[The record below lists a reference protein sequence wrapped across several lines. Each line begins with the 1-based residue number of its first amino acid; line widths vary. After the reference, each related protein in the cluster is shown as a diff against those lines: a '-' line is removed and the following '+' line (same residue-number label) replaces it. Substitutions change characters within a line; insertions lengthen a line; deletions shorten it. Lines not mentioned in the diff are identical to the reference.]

1 MGSNSNYTPLGQ
13 IRRWS
18 KNEDETLGQQSTS
31 AGLLAPIPGEQIGIQ
46 GEILVRAQLAT
57 GACTKC
63 GYVGHL
69 PFQCR
74 NFIQIKP
81 NQKTEI
87 DISST
92 SSEEY
97 TTPLTSKEDKK
108 KLKKMKKRQ
117 KKEMKKLEK
126 KIKKENKKKYRKR
139 KHSSSSSSDISSNS
153 TSSEKS
159 RKRHKKKL
167 KSKLKKKKYL

>member
-1 MGSNSNYTPLGQ
+1 MASNANFTPLGQ
-13 IRRWS
+13 PRKWP
-18 KNEDETLGQQSTS
+18 KNDEEGQQSIS
-31 AGLLAPIPGEQIGIQ
+31 GLPSVPGEHIGIQ
-46 GEILVRAQLAT
+46 GEILARAQLAT

-108 KLKKMKKRQ
+108 
-117 KKEMKKLEK
+117 
-126 KIKKENKKKYRKR
+126 N
-139 KHSSSSSSDISSNS
+139 
-153 TSSEKS
+153 
-159 RKRHKKKL
+159 
-167 KSKLKKKKYL
+167 

>member
-97 TTPLTSKEDKK
+97 TTPLTSKEEKA
-108 KLKKMKKRQ
+108 Q
-117 KKEMKKLEK
+117 KNEKTSKEGNEK
-126 KIKKENKKKYRKR
+126 IR
-139 KHSSSSSSDISSNS
+139 
-153 TSSEKS
+153 EKN
-159 RKRHKKKL
+159 
-167 KSKLKKKKYL
+167 

>member
-13 IRRWS
+13 IRRWP
-18 KNEDETLGQQSTS
+18 KNKDETLGHQQSTS

-97 TTPLTSKEDKK
+97 TTPLTSKEEKA
-108 KLKKMKKRQ
+108 Q
-117 KKEMKKLEK
+117 KNEKTSKEGNEK
-126 KIKKENKKKYRKR
+126 IR
-139 KHSSSSSSDISSNS
+139 
-153 TSSEKS
+153 EKN
-159 RKRHKKKL
+159 
-167 KSKLKKKKYL
+167 

>member
-1 MGSNSNYTPLGQ
+1 LVFAFYFYFPQNLF
-13 IRRWS
+13 
-18 KNEDETLGQQSTS
+18 K
-31 AGLLAPIPGEQIGIQ
+31 GIQ

-97 TTPLTSKEDKK
+97 TTPLTSKEGF
-108 KLKKMKKRQ
+108 LKII
-117 KKEMKKLEK
+117 LEIF
-126 KIKKENKKKYRKR
+126 KI
-139 KHSSSSSSDISSNS
+139 
-153 TSSEKS
+153 
-159 RKRHKKKL
+159 
-167 KSKLKKKKYL
+167 

>member
-1 MGSNSNYTPLGQ
+1 MVSNANFTPLGQ
-13 IRRWS
+13 IRRWP
-18 KNEDETLGQQSTS
+18 KIEDDTLNQQNNS
-31 AGLLAPIPGEQIGIQ
+31 GLPAPVPGEQIGIQ
-46 GEILVRAQLAT
+46 GEILARAQLAT

-81 NQKTEI
+81 NQKTDI

-97 TTPLTSKEDKK
+97 TTPLTSKEEKAQENEK
-108 KLKKMKKRQ
+108 TS
-117 KKEMKKLEK
+117 KEGNEE
-126 KIKKENKKKYRKR
+126 IREEN
-139 KHSSSSSSDISSNS
+139 
-153 TSSEKS
+153 
-159 RKRHKKKL
+159 
-167 KSKLKKKKYL
+167 